1 MGLQFVFIML
11 LPKINSFS
19 IRTEG
24 GFSCI
29 TSARP
34 EYGVPTLKNQNFFV
48 YEQKQVVGRHD
59 CGDHG
64 PLSFYATPNAV
75 SFAFLCALFRFRMGK
90 KTRSF
95 FRVLTSKN
103 HNGYVPGTW
112 PGVVH
117 IGM

>member
-1 MGLQFVFIML
+1 ML

-24 GFSCI
+24 GGSCI

-48 YEQKQVVGRHD
+48 YEPKQVVGRLD
-59 CGDHG
+59 CGAHG

-75 SFAFLCALFRFRMGK
+75 SFAIV
-90 KTRSF
+90 SNF
-95 FRVLTSKN
+95 FDF
-103 HNGYVPGTW
+103 
-112 PGVVH
+112 
-117 IGM
+117 